1 MIKSFLPTH
10 CPACGY
16 KLIIE
21 QGDKSDTL
29 KLMCKNPEC
38 SGSALKKLQKGII
51 ALEIK
56 GLGPKIIEKLLNA
69 GITSSV
75 DLFNPDKFNEETL
88 IASGEFQKGRS
99 LEKIMASVK
108 STESIPVQKAILS
121 LQLDKIGKTFSEKIG
136 LKLSGLP
143 YDFSGL
149 ELDVREE
156 LKDENS
162 ELNKTIKESLEIFE
176 KSGVEIKY
184 FESKKFVA
192 DEVKKITKIVD
203 ISGFDD
209 RTEVLEIIN
218 KLGWD
223 YNQNFMTLPEN
234 CQLLIVPEKNTE
246 SIRVTEAKEQNV
258 KIMTLK
264 QVKLVFV

>member
-16 KLIIE
+16 KLTIE
-21 QGDKSDTL
+21 KGDKEDTL

-56 GLGPKIIEKLLNA
+56 GLGPKIIEKFLNA

-75 DLFNPDKFNEETL
+75 DLFNPDKFNEEVL
-88 IASGEFQKGRS
+88 INSGEFQKGRT
-99 LEKIMASVK
+99 LEKIILSVK
-108 STESIPVQKAILS
+108 STKSIPVQKAILS

-136 LKLSGLP
+136 QKLSGLP

-156 LKDENS
+156 LKNEDS
-162 ELNKTIKESLEIFE
+162 ELNKTIKESLEVFA
-176 KSGVEIKY
+176 KSGVEIQYMKPA
-184 FESKKFVA
+184 KIMA
-192 DEVKKITKIVD
+192 DTEVKKVSKKVAIED
-203 ISGFDD
+203 N
-209 RTEVLEIIN
+209 EEIKSVVE
-218 KLGWD
+218 KLGW
-223 YNQNFMTLPEN
+223 E
-234 CQLLIVPEKNTE
+234 IVPDCAEGCDFYIIADKNEFEKNPYNDFIKE
-246 SIRVTEAKEQNV
+246 SGIKVMTIKQIR
-258 KIMTLK
+258 L
-264 QVKLVFV
+264 LFV

>member
-1 MIKSFLPTH
+1 MELKSFLPKV
-10 CPACGY
+10 CPACQSP
-16 KLIIE
+16 LVIE
-21 QGDKSDTL
+21 RGDKEDIL

-75 DLFNPDKFNEETL
+75 DLFNPDKFNEEIL
-88 IASGEFQKGRS
+88 IASGEFQKGRA
-99 LEKIMASVK
+99 LEKIITSVK
-108 STESIPVQKAILS
+108 STKSIPVQKAILS

-149 ELDVREE
+149 ELDVREQ
-156 LKDENS
+156 LKDEAS
-162 ELNKTIKESLEIFE
+162 ELNKTIKDALEVFK

-184 FESKKFVA
+184 FE
-192 DEVKKITKIVD
+192 VKKVLAEETKKVTKKVAIEQKA
-203 ISGFDD
+203 SQ
-209 RTEVLEIIN
+209 EIKNVIA
-218 KLGWD
+218 KLGWEIVPACAEGCD
-223 YNQNFMTLPEN
+223 F
-234 CQLLIVPEKNTE
+234 LIVEDKNNIE
-246 SIRVTEAKEQNV
+246 NSDWIKEISV
-258 KIMTLK
+258 KIMTIK
-264 QVKLVFV
+264 QIKLLFV